1 MPLYH
6 SAALPPL
13 AFVPPRLAVVSL
25 AFAGLTLA
33 PIVPTLFASTVTR
46 VGADHAQRL
55 AVLQL
60 LATNIGGIGL
70 PFLTGQLVDAMEP
83 SVIVIVIVAAAA
95 IGALLLGAIERL
107 PVRTSIGPLHV
118 TQLPS

>member
-1 MPLYH
+1 M
-6 SAALPPL
+6 
-13 AFVPPRLAVVSL
+13 PPRLAVVSL

>member
-1 MPLYH
+1 
-6 SAALPPL
+6 
-13 AFVPPRLAVVSL
+13 
-25 AFAGLTLA
+25 
-33 PIVPTLFASTVTR
+33 
-46 VGADHAQRL
+46 VGADHAQQL
-55 AVLQL
+55 AVFQL

-107 PVRTSIGPLHV
+107 PVRTTVDPSHAS
-118 TQLPS
+118 TLPS